1 MKIEFLK
8 NKFRDFL
15 SNQSEISILEDKES
29 YFNFSSNGLIYV
41 FETFEDDPYYFRM
54 VLPNIF
60 AIDDTNRDWLNTQ
73 IDDFSLSV
81 KVARLIKNSSSVSA
95 IADSFVYSP
104 ENIDYLFKRVLSC
117 LVTIYNELKKNFI
130 NEFESQSE

>member
-1 MKIEFLK
+1 MKLENLK
-8 NKFRDFL
+8 DKFRDYI
-15 SNQSEISILEDKES
+15 SNQSEISILEEKES

-60 AIDDTNRDWLNTQ
+60 AIDDSNRDWLNTQ
-73 IDDFSLSV
+73 IDDLSLSV
-81 KVARLIKNSSSVSA
+81 KDARLIKNGSSVSA

-117 LVTIYNELKKNFI
+117 LVTIYNELKKNYI
-130 NEFESQSE
+130 NEFKSES